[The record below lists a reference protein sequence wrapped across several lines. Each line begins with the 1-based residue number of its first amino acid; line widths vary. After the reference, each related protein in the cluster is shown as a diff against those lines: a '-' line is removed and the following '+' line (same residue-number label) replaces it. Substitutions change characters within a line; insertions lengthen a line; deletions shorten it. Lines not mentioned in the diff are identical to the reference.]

1 MEAFVCCSI
10 GFAFMTKCHLG
21 ADREGERER
30 ERPFRCHKNCLFD
43 LYYARTHTHTH
54 THTQTSRVIVTRSIN
69 FRYPI
74 AIKDVTTDIC
84 YIVAH
89 IDVMAWA
96 SSRVGIIPLTKF
108 FCQHSPGM
116 DEISLSLL
124 WTLYLS
130 TSIWAGPR
138 GSAFTP
144 LVLFFPPFLSPTVR
158 LVGRCIN

>member
-1 MEAFVCCSI
+1 
-10 GFAFMTKCHLG
+10 MTKCHLG

-43 LYYARTHTHTH
+43 LYVARTHTHTH

-158 LVGRCIN
+158 WVGRCIN

>member
-21 ADREGERER
+21 ADREGERGR
-30 ERPFRCHKNCLFD
+30 GRGRSVATKTVYSICTTR
-43 LYYARTHTHTH
+43 AHTHTH

-158 LVGRCIN
+158 WVGRCIN